1 MGWFK
6 LNCNRIERA
15 GGSGVGIGLFVSIEY
30 PIEGRIKNDYKKSNM
45 CRKKR
50 GGIQLK
56 KVFSIGSFT
65 IFLIG
70 LVFYFLTLLGN
81 DTFLLPAVIMA
92 GIGFVAALF
101 GEKTIYRKI
110 GLFGNGLI
118 LVIGILLPF
127 VVTTFFW
134 NKP

>member
-1 MGWFK
+1 M
-6 LNCNRIERA
+6 
-15 GGSGVGIGLFVSIEY
+15 
-30 PIEGRIKNDYKKSNM
+30 
-45 CRKKR
+45 
-50 GGIQLK
+50 K
-56 KVFSIGSFT
+56 KVFSLGSFI

-70 LVFYFLTLLGN
+70 LVFYFLAFLGK

-92 GIGFVAALF
+92 VVGFVAGLF

-110 GLFGNGLI
+110 GLFGNGII
-118 LVIGILLPF
+118 LVVGLLLPF

>member
-1 MGWFK
+1 M
-6 LNCNRIERA
+6 
-15 GGSGVGIGLFVSIEY
+15 
-30 PIEGRIKNDYKKSNM
+30 KK
-45 CRKKR
+45 
-50 GGIQLK
+50 I
-56 KVFSIGSFT
+56 FSVGSFI

-81 DTFLLPAVIMA
+81 DIFLFPAVIMA
-92 GIGFVAALF
+92 VIGFLAALF

-118 LVIGILLPF
+118 LVIGLLLPF

>member
-1 MGWFK
+1 M
-6 LNCNRIERA
+6 
-15 GGSGVGIGLFVSIEY
+15 
-30 PIEGRIKNDYKKSNM
+30 
-45 CRKKR
+45 
-50 GGIQLK
+50 K
-56 KVFSIGSFT
+56 KVFSTGSFI

-70 LVFYFLTLLGN
+70 LVCYFLALLGK

-92 GIGFVAALF
+92 VVGFVAGLF
-101 GEKTIYRKI
+101 GEKTIQRKI

-118 LVIGILLPF
+118 IVVGVLLPF

>member
-1 MGWFK
+1 M
-6 LNCNRIERA
+6 
-15 GGSGVGIGLFVSIEY
+15 
-30 PIEGRIKNDYKKSNM
+30 
-45 CRKKR
+45 
-50 GGIQLK
+50 K

-101 GEKTIYRKI
+101 GKKTIYRKI